1 MSYSL
6 RLAEAVTLSLELAG
20 GVGGGAHVIAA
31 LQVGVG
37 VGMTTLPSALQGA
50 TKDFPRLVTCPVKK
64 TYLYLFMLDSSVKMA
79 KQRKET
85 TF

>member
-50 TKDFPRLVTCPVKK
+50 TKDFPRLVTCPVKNK
-64 TYLYLFMLDSSVKMA
+64 KQLKFQA
-79 KQRKET
+79 KLHLCYG
-85 TF
+85 